1 MLLEC
6 RSAPFTVNMELFY
19 FFSPDELIR
28 SDCSSLSSLPLDDGE
43 SRSEHTKTSLS
54 TAVIIVWGISG
65 RESVSIVTG
74 VCVLYT
80 DDSDSASQRPRS
92 RSVQGSPQL
101 SPMRSLGTEYDVE
114 RQGCPRENHHN
125 KNHSRWG
132 NGFPASHCVSCKV
145 LCDV

>member
-1 MLLEC
+1 
-6 RSAPFTVNMELFY
+6 MELFSL
-19 FFSPDELIR
+19 FVQMN
-28 SDCSSLSSLPLDDGE
+28 SSVQTAVLCLVYHWTMVS
-43 SRSEHTKTSLS
+43 HTAHIS
-54 TAVIIVWGISG
+54 TRKPVVPAAVIIVGSISK
-65 RESVSIVTG
+65 RESVSVVTG

-80 DDSDSASQRPRS
+80 DDSDGASQRPRS

-132 NGFPASHCVSCKV
+132 NRFPAPPPPCVSCKV
-145 LCDV
+145 SCDV